1 MTVRPKSEAE
11 SRSGEPGQLIAR
23 GRTADVFAFGD
34 GRVLKLIRP
43 EMTTGLGEHEA
54 RAARV
59 VDAAALPAPRLLE
72 TVMVDGRFGLVYER
86 IQGPSM
92 LAEIG
97 RHPLGTL
104 RQARAFARLHA
115 DMHSATGDGLPD
127 LKANLLRAIEAAGL
141 PPPLA
146 TRARERLRTLPD
158 GAALLHGD
166 MHPGNVIM
174 SDAGPKVIDW
184 MTVSR
189 GDPAADVA
197 RSMFLL
203 LESDIPGASGPHR
216 AAMSVIRRWFAR
228 GYLAEYVR
236 CSDVDRGRIQAWR
249 PVILAA
255 RLAEGI
261 EQERAAILARLERA
275 LAR

>member
-1 MTVRPKSEAE
+1 MTARQTSGAE
-11 SRSGEPGQLIAR
+11 SRSGEPGRLIAR
-23 GRTADVFAFGD
+23 GRTADVFEFGE

-43 EMTTGLGEHEA
+43 DMPAGLGDHEA

-72 TVMVDGRFGLVYER
+72 TVTVDGRFGLVYER

-92 LAEIG
+92 FAEIG
-97 RHPLGTL
+97 RRPLGTP

-115 DMHSATGDGLPD
+115 DMHCAPGDGLPD

-141 PPPLA
+141 PPSLA
-146 TRARERLRTLPD
+146 PAVRERLRTLPD
-158 GAALLHGD
+158 GAAMLHGD

-203 LESDIPGASGPHR
+203 LESDIPGASGPQR
-216 AAMSVIRRWFAR
+216 AVMSVIRRWFAR
-228 GYLAEYVR
+228 SYFAEYVR
-236 CSDVDRGRIQAWR
+236 RSGVERGRIRAWR

-261 EQERAAILARLERA
+261 EQEREATLARLERA
-275 LAR
+275 LAS

>member
-1 MTVRPKSEAE
+1 
-11 SRSGEPGQLIAR
+11 
-23 GRTADVFAFGD
+23 
-34 GRVLKLIRP
+34 
-43 EMTTGLGEHEA
+43 
-54 RAARV
+54 
-59 VDAAALPAPRLLE
+59 
-72 TVMVDGRFGLVYER
+72 MVDGRFGLVYER

-97 RHPLGTL
+97 SHPLSTP

-115 DMHSATGDGLPD
+115 DMHSAVGNGLPD

-141 PPPLA
+141 PPSLA
-146 TRARERLRTLPD
+146 APVRERLRALPE
-158 GAALLHGD
+158 GAAMLHGD

-197 RSMFLL
+197 RSMFLARV
-203 LESDIPGASGPHR
+203 GHFRRVGPAARRHVGHPPLVR
-216 AAMSVIRRWFAR
+216 ARSYF
-228 GYLAEYVR
+228 AEYVR
-236 CSDVDRGRIQAWR
+236 RSGVERGRIQAWR

-261 EQERAAILARLERA
+261 AQEREATLAKLERA